1 MKIIQSFWSGNQ
13 KDKNNSYGWLEPK
26 YNWTSWI
33 LSCNQLVKYYDQV
46 ELYTDDFGFEIL
58 INKLQLPYTKVHV
71 VLNELDVYS
80 KDLWAIAKIK
90 VYSLQNEPF
99 IHVDG
104 DVFIWD
110 KFPDDLISSDL
121 ITQNLEPTTFYYRRM
136 WGQIFPKLK
145 YLPKELIPFHNAETG
160 LCANMGIIGGN
171 DLVFIKEFA
180 KKAFE
185 FVDKNISIVD
195 EINLFNFNIFF
206 EQVLFFELSV
216 LESKKVSFLFDEIC
230 DDNSYIGFAEFHD
243 IPHKRNYLHLLG
255 DYKKN
260 SNICRLMEIYT
271 MKHYPDYYSK
281 LLKMYDIESNEKG
294 SGDYLSLTK
303 VNELLVE
310 FDNEIIKNDFIKE
323 NFLLKRDL
331 NNVGLIALLD
341 AFFKENQN
349 FWITKLIGFQISML
363 NKDEADI
370 TILEIQEMD
379 SVPKVYEM
387 DEVDEILLSELINPT
402 EYFDLV
408 KKMESYLE
416 EEDDQES
423 RTELL
428 NVMNNKIEDY
438 IRLKIISIYN

>member
-13 KDKNNSYGWLEPK
+13 KDINNSYGWFEPK

-33 LSCNQLVKYYDQV
+33 LSCNQLVKHYDQV
-46 ELYTDDFGFEIL
+46 ELYTDDFGYEML

-71 VLNELDVYS
+71 VLNELNVYP

-90 VYSLQNEPF
+90 VYSLQVEPF

-110 KFPDDLISSDL
+110 KFPDDLIAADL
-121 ITQNLEPTTFYYRRM
+121 ITQNLEPTSFYYRRM
-136 WGQIFPKLK
+136 WDQIFPKLK
-145 YLPKELIPFHNAETG
+145 YLPKELESFHNAETN
-160 LCANMGIIGGN
+160 LCANMGIVGGN

-185 FVDKNISIVD
+185 FVDKNVSIAE

-206 EQVLFFELSV
+206 EQVLFFELAI
-216 LESKKVSFLFDEIC
+216 LKSKKVSYLFDQIC

-260 SNICRLMEIYT
+260 SNICKLMEIYT
-271 MKHYPDYYSK
+271 MKHYPDYYSN
-281 LLKMYDIESNEKG
+281 LLKIYGNHDVIR
-294 SGDYLSLTK
+294 DLSETK

-310 FDNEIIKNDFIKE
+310 FEDEIIKNDFIGE

-331 NNVGLIALLD
+331 NNVGLVAVLD
-341 AFFKENQN
+341 TFFKENQN
-349 FWITKLIGFQISML
+349 FWITKLVGFELSAS
-363 NKDEADI
+363 KKEETDI
-370 TILEIQEMD
+370 TFLEIQERENI
-379 SVPKVYEM
+379 PKVYEI
-387 DEVDEILLSELINPT
+387 DEVDEILLTELINPI

-423 RTELL
+423 REELL
-428 NVMNNKIEDY
+428 KVINDKIEDY

>member
-281 LLKMYDIESNEKG
+281 LLKMYDIESNEKA

-341 AFFKENQN
+341 AFFKEDQN